1 MATQQVLVLI
11 KPDGMVKSL
20 VGNILSILSETK
32 LKIVGAKLVRV
43 KKELAERHYEKHKA
57 KPFYDEL
64 MNYLTGNLQYH
75 TNRILAVVYEGED
88 AIEKIRVLVGHK
100 NPENADPKSIRGK
113 YGRINSTTGVYEN
126 VLHASDEPSE
136 AEREIKL
143 WFKPSELANVIF
155 PTKEVEVKK
164 TETEWA

>member
-1 MATQQVLVLI
+1 MAIQQALILI

-20 VGNILSILSETK
+20 TGNILSSLSESK
-32 LKIVGAKLVRV
+32 LKIVGAKILRV
-43 KKELAERHYEKHKA
+43 QKELAEKHYERHKG

-64 MNYLTGNLQYH
+64 MNYLTGNLQFH
-75 TNRILAVVYEGED
+75 TNRILALVYEGEG
-88 AIEKIRVLVGHK
+88 AIEKVRVLVGNK

-113 YGRINSTTGVYEN
+113 FGRINSKTGVFEN

-155 PTKEVEVKK
+155 KTKEVEVQK
-164 TETEWA
+164 TEMDWA

>member
-32 LKIVGAKLVRV
+32 LKIVGAKLIRV
-43 KKELAERHYEKHKA
+43 KKELAEKHYERHKG

-64 MNYLTGNLQYH
+64 MNYLTGNLQFH
-75 TNRILAVVYEGED
+75 TNRVLALVYEGEG
-88 AIEKIRVLVGHK
+88 AIDKVRVLVGNK

-113 YGRINSTTGVYEN
+113 FGRINSQTGVYEN

-143 WFKPSELANVIF
+143 WFKPNELANIIF
-155 PTKEVEVKK
+155 KTKEVEVKK
-164 TETEWA
+164 AELDWA

>member
-32 LKIVGAKLVRV
+32 LKIVGAKIVRV
-43 KKELAERHYEKHKA
+43 KKELAEKHYERHKG

-75 TNRILAVVYEGED
+75 TNRILAIVYEGDD
-88 AIEKIRVLVGHK
+88 AIEKIRTLVGNK

-113 YGRINSTTGVYEN
+113 FGRINSKTGVFEN
-126 VLHASDEPSE
+126 VLHASDEASE

-155 PTKEVEVKK
+155 KTKEVPVQK
-164 TETEWA
+164 TEMDWA

>member
-20 VGNILSILSETK
+20 VGNILSILAETK

-43 KKELAERHYEKHKA
+43 KKELAEKHYERHKG

-64 MNYLTGNLQYH
+64 INYITGKLEFH
-75 TNRILAVVYEGED
+75 TNRIFALVYEGDD
-88 AIEKIRVLVGHK
+88 AIEKIRTLVGNK

-113 YGRINSTTGVYEN
+113 FGRINSKTGVFEN

-155 PTKEVEVKK
+155 KTKEIKVEKA
-164 TETEWA
+164 ELDWA